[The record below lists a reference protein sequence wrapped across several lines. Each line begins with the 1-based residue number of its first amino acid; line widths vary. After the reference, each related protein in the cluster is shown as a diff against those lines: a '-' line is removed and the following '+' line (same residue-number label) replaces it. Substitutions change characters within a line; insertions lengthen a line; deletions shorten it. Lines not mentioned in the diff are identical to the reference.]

1 MPLNFGMGGNPMMAF
16 PPIPNF
22 GLGPNDNM
30 NMFNSMLNIFNN
42 NSFMNPTTTN
52 GQFPGPRMPAPS
64 PFIFQDRGGNNMNNM
79 NMMNNPMMNMMMNMN
94 MLMNNMNNN
103 IFRSFENM
111 SLEKKDVKRDESLE
125 VKMDI
130 DNILKNKNDL
140 EEKNKNVQ
148 YILNYIPFTIIK
160 DAPKSTED
168 EPHCLI
174 CLSDFEVN
182 EKVSALP
189 CCHCFHTKCLDEWI
203 VRSAK
208 CPICKFEITLKNLI
222 GEDIIKEHMKKL
234 ETKRNEEGKE
244 RKEKERK
251 EKERIEKERKEKE
264 RKEKERKE
272 KERIEKER
280 KEKERIEKERK
291 EKDRKEKED
300 KQKNGEKKTV
310 GQRKRANS
318 KLNVKKIGYPTK
330 FTKKK

>member
-64 PFIFQDRGGNNMNNM
+64 PFIFQDRGGNDMNNM

-130 DNILKNKNDL
+130 DNIL
-140 EEKNKNVQ
+140 KNKNVQ

-234 ETKRNEEGKE
+234 EIKRNEEGKE
-244 RKEKERK
+244 RK
-251 EKERIEKERKEKE
+251 EKERKEKE

-280 KEKERIEKERK
+280 KEKERIERERK

>member
-64 PFIFQDRGGNNMNNM
+64 PFIFQDRGGNNMNSM

-208 CPICKFEITLKNLI
+208 CPICKFEITLKNL
-222 GEDIIKEHMKKL
+222 
-234 ETKRNEEGKE
+234 
-244 RKEKERK
+244 
-251 EKERIEKERKEKE
+251 
-264 RKEKERKE
+264 
-272 KERIEKER
+272 
-280 KEKERIEKERK
+280 
-291 EKDRKEKED
+291 
-300 KQKNGEKKTV
+300 
-310 GQRKRANS
+310 
-318 KLNVKKIGYPTK
+318 
-330 FTKKK
+330 